1 MKLCTYRFSV
11 RSASACMPRKR
22 AGFTML
28 EILLAMTVLVI
39 IMLMLTTIFDQSAST
54 WESGMRETSRALE
67 GRTIINLIA
76 ADLELAVM
84 NKDLSA
90 ANVGTID
97 VAIGPPAQL
106 CFYYYDAP
114 AGDERALKAVQYS
127 QLGTTLQ
134 KKTWDLI
141 PMSAN
146 PYSRQI
152 PSLVELSDKV
162 KENSFKVST
171 PGGTFTTNMPAWVD
185 IELKLKETANAASDI
200 QVWSFGPNRADDGG
214 LPDDVVE

>member
-1 MKLCTYRFSV
+1 
-11 RSASACMPRKR
+11 MPRKR

-76 ADLELAVM
+76 GDLELAVM
-84 NKDLSA
+84 NQDLYDK
-90 ANVGTID
+90 GGL
-97 VAIGPPAQL
+97 AIEIEGPDKL
-106 CFYYYDAP
+106 CFHYRDEANTD
-114 AGDERALKAVQYS
+114 GERALKAVRYFKI
-127 QLGTTLQ
+127 GTTL
-134 KKTWDLI
+134 KREAWTLI
-141 PMSAN
+141 PVGGNPGN
-146 PYSRQI
+146 PYTPQPTGQAADLLNI
-152 PSLVELSDKV
+152 V
-162 KENSFKVST
+162 NSFKVST
-171 PGGTFTTNMPAWVD
+171 PGGARFTTNLPAWVD

-214 LPDDVVE
+214 GGDDVVE